1 MSTAWVAPI
10 ASQEGFDL
18 PEGLRYERAR
28 HHRHLKGGGRD
39 RRCGPEVEV
48 CFFHPHEIIS
58 LMMLNKALV

>member
-28 HHRHLKGGGRD
+28 HRHLKGEGRD
-39 RRCGPEVEV
+39 TRCGPEVEV